1 MTKREAGVYSMPS
14 QIDPPLTVEA
24 MLTTVDNPHD
34 PFEDFPS
41 WYRWDQAHGY
51 HSSSFLARI
60 VVDADSLS
68 EPDQN
73 IAVEM
78 AIDEI
83 VRENVSGMHK
93 KVTRVVE
100 VGSTE

>member
-1 MTKREAGVYSMPS
+1 MKREPGVYSTPPDL
-14 QIDPPLTVEA
+14 DPPLTVEA

-34 PFEDFPS
+34 PFVDFTP
-41 WYRWDQAHGY
+41 WYQWDEAHGY
-51 HSSSFLARI
+51 SSSSFLARI
-60 VVDADSLS
+60 LVDADSLS
-68 EPDQN
+68 EADFN
-73 IAVEM
+73 IAIEM

-100 VGSTE
+100 VGQSD